1 MLYADSQA
9 NKCLLPRQP
18 SSRCT
23 SRTVPSLFLG
33 RTCPRW
39 GLLTAER
46 RAHARPHLCPG
57 LQRLGLCGRDSS
69 VAPGSSRQAV
79 PLAWTG
85 IHSPYAAFDSSKSP
99 CKVGRL
105 QACRV
110 RIGASFGIGIFA
122 VQGVGYHS
130 GDGGAG
136 GKMKYIYIF

>member
-1 MLYADSQA
+1 M
-9 NKCLLPRQP
+9 
-18 SSRCT
+18 
-23 SRTVPSLFLG
+23 
-33 RTCPRW
+33 
-39 GLLTAER
+39 
-46 RAHARPHLCPG
+46 
-57 LQRLGLCGRDSS
+57 
-69 VAPGSSRQAV
+69 QAV

-136 GKMKYIYIF
+136 GKMKFIYFLRGRRRLPARTVLSELMFYAPADALK